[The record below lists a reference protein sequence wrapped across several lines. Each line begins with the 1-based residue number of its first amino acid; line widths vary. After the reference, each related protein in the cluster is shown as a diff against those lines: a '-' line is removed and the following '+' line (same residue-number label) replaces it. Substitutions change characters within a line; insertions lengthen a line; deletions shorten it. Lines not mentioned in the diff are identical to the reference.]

1 MREFMA
7 ALAAIVTAA
16 GSLAAQQPR
25 RSGADQRQQVSITVY
40 NQDFGL
46 VREVREL
53 DLGQGTGELEFRDVA
68 GQIEPYTVSVRALDG
83 RRLRVLE
90 QNYRYDLLSPE
101 QLLRKYVGRTITVYR
116 WNPVKGIDEP
126 YEAEV
131 ISVNQSPIL
140 RIGNEITYGFPGRMA
155 FPEIPENLIAEP
167 TLVWLLDADQGRRR
181 LEVSYLTKGMSWRAD
196 YVMVVNDQDT
206 RADLTGWVTLDN
218 RSGTSYQDAQLK
230 LVAGDVQRVREDLQ
244 RQLGRMEGLRA
255 AAEMDAPMMTEEGL
269 FEYHLYTLQRPTSV
283 LNNEQ
288 KQVTLLEAS
297 GIGLRKRFVLAGAPY
312 RFRSQL
318 GDVASAEKVSVFL
331 EFTNAEANQLGM
343 PLPKGIVRVYKAD
356 RAGAQQFI
364 GEDRIDHTPR
374 DEMLRIKMGEAFDV
388 VADRR
393 QMEWRVTGSCESQS
407 LWEIEL
413 RNRKDEPVEVDVM
426 EPVGGDWTVLE
437 SSHTWERVDARTFRF
452 RVPVPVGATTKVS
465 YRVRVKWC

>member
-1 MREFMA
+1 MREFLAGAALLMA
-7 ALAAIVTAA
+7 AATPVT
-16 GSLAAQQPR
+16 AQQPR
-25 RSGADQRQQVSITVY
+25 RSGADQRQQVMITVY

-46 VREVREL
+46 VREVRTM
-53 DLGQGTGELEFRDVA
+53 DLGRGPGEIEFRDVA
-68 GQIEPYTVSVRALDG
+68 GQIEPYTVSVRAMDG

-116 WNPVKGIDEP
+116 WNSTKGVEEPVQ
-126 YEAEV
+126 AEV
-131 ISVNQSPIL
+131 LSVNQAPIL
-140 RIGNEITYGFPGRMA
+140 RIGNEITYGVSGRMA

-167 TLVWLLDADQGRRR
+167 TLVWLLDAAEGRRTV
-181 LEVSYLTKGMSWRAD
+181 EVSYLTKGMTWRAD
-196 YVMVVNDQDT
+196 YVMVVNDADT

-218 RSGTSYQDAQLK
+218 RSGASYQNAQLK
-230 LVAGDVQRVREDLQ
+230 LVAGDVQRVRDEIGRARSAPQAMRVLAEAD
-244 RQLGRMEGLRA
+244 QL
-255 AAEMDAPMMTEEGL
+255 MTEEGL
-269 FEYHLYTLQRPTSV
+269 FEYHLYTLQRPTGV

-297 GIGLRKRFVLAGAPY
+297 GIALQKRLVLAGDPY
-312 RFRSQL
+312 RYRAQL
-318 GDVASAEKVSVFL
+318 GDMASNEKVSVFL
-331 EFTNAEANQLGM
+331 EFTNSESSQLGM

-374 DEMLRIKMGEAFDV
+374 DETLRIKMGEAFDV

-413 RNRKDEPVEVDVM
+413 RNRKDEPVEVDVL
-426 EPVGGDWTVLE
+426 EPIGGDWTITE
-437 SSHTWERVDARTFRF
+437 SSHAWERVDARTFRF
-452 RVPVPVGATTKVS
+452 RVPVAARDTTKIS
-465 YRVRVKWC
+465 YRARVKWC

>member
-1 MREFMA
+1 MREFLAGAALLMA
-7 ALAAIVTAA
+7 AATAVT
-16 GSLAAQQPR
+16 AQQPR
-25 RSGADQRQQVSITVY
+25 RSGADQRQQVMITVY

-46 VREVREL
+46 VREVRTM
-53 DLGQGTGELEFRDVA
+53 DLGRGPGEIEFRDVA

-116 WNPVKGIDEP
+116 WTSTKGVEEPVQ
-126 YEAEV
+126 AEV
-131 ISVNQSPIL
+131 LSVNQAPIL
-140 RIGNEITYGFPGRMA
+140 RIGNEITYGVSGRMA

-167 TLVWLLDADQGRRR
+167 TLVWLLDAAEGRRTV
-181 LEVSYLTKGMSWRAD
+181 EVSYLTKGMTWRAD
-196 YVMVVNDQDT
+196 YVMVVNDADT

-218 RSGTSYQDAQLK
+218 RSGASYQNAQLK
-230 LVAGDVQRVREDLQ
+230 LVAGDVQRVRDEIGRARSAPQAMRVLAEAD
-244 RQLGRMEGLRA
+244 QL
-255 AAEMDAPMMTEEGL
+255 MTEEGL
-269 FEYHLYTLQRPTSV
+269 FEYHLYTLQRPTGV

-297 GIGLRKRFVLAGAPY
+297 GIALQKRLVLAGDPY
-312 RFRSQL
+312 RYRTQL
-318 GDVASAEKVSVFL
+318 GDMASNEKVSVFL
-331 EFTNAEANQLGM
+331 EFTNSESSQLGM

-374 DEMLRIKMGEAFDV
+374 DETLRIKMGEAFDV

-413 RNRKDEPVEVDVM
+413 RNRKTEPVEVDVL
-426 EPVGGDWTVLE
+426 EPIAGDWTVLE
-437 SSHTWERVDARTFRF
+437 SSHAWQRVDARTFRF
-452 RVPVPVGATTKVS
+452 RVPVAVGDTTKIS

>member
-1 MREFMA
+1 MRALLAGVALLITSA
-7 ALAAIVTAA
+7 AVV
-16 GSLAAQQPR
+16 AAQQPR
-25 RSGADQRQQVSITVY
+25 RSGADQRQQVMITVY

-46 VREVREL
+46 VREVREV
-53 DLGQGTGELEFRDVA
+53 DLGRGPGEIEFRDVA

-83 RRLRVLE
+83 RPLRVLE

-116 WNPVKGIDEP
+116 WNSVTGTEDPVQ
-126 YEAEV
+126 AEV
-131 ISVNQSPIL
+131 LSVNQAPIL
-140 RIGNEITYGFPGRMA
+140 RIGNEITYGVSGRMA
-155 FPEIPENLIAEP
+155 FPEIPDNLIAEP
-167 TLVWLLDADQGRRR
+167 TLMWLLDADAGRRR
-181 LEVSYLTKGMSWRAD
+181 IEVSYLTKGMTWRAD
-196 YVMVVNDQDT
+196 YVMVVNDADT

-218 RSGTSYQDAQLK
+218 RSGASYQDAQLK
-230 LVAGDVQRVREDLQ
+230 LVAGDVQRVRDELVRARSGLQ
-244 RQLGRMEGLRA
+244 AARP
-255 AAEMDAPMMTEEGL
+255 AAERDQLMTEEGL
-269 FEYHLYTLQRPTSV
+269 FEYHLYTLQRPTGV

-297 GIGLRKRFVLAGAPY
+297 GIGLTKRLVLAGDPY
-312 RFRSQL
+312 RYRTQL
-318 GDVASAEKVSVFL
+318 GDMASNEKVSVFL
-331 EFTNAEANQLGM
+331 EFTNAEASQLGM

-374 DEMLRIKMGEAFDV
+374 DETLRIKMGEAFDV

-413 RNRKDEPVEVDVM
+413 RNRKDAPVEVDVL
-426 EPVGGDWTVLE
+426 EPIAGDWTVLE
-437 SSHTWERVDARTFRF
+437 SSHAWERVDARTFRF
-452 RVPVPVGATTKVS
+452 RVPAPVGTTKIS

>member
-1 MREFMA
+1 MRDIMM
-7 ALAAIVTAA
+7 ALAVTVTAA
-16 GSLAAQQPR
+16 GSLVAQQPR

-40 NQDFGL
+40 NQNFGL
-46 VREVREL
+46 VREIREV
-53 DLGQGTGELEFRDVA
+53 DLGRGPGELEFRDVA

-83 RRLRVLE
+83 RPLRVLE

-116 WNPVKGIDEP
+116 WNPVKGVDEP
-126 YEAEV
+126 YQAEV

-140 RIGNEITYGFPGRMA
+140 RIGNEITYGFPGRMT

-167 TLVWLLDADQGRRR
+167 TLVWLLDGDQGRRR
-181 LEVSYLTKGMSWRAD
+181 IEASYLTKGMTWRAD
-196 YVMVVNDQDT
+196 YVMVVNDADT

-218 RSGTSYQDAQLK
+218 RSGTSYRDAQLK

-244 RQLGRMEGLRA
+244 DRMGRMEGLRA

-269 FEYHLYTLQRPTSV
+269 FEYHLYTLQRPTT
-283 LNNEQ
+283 LLDNEQ

-297 GIGLRKRFVLAGAPY
+297 GIALRKRLVLAGSPY

-318 GDVASAEKVSVFL
+318 GDVASSEKVSVFL
-331 EFTNAEANQLGM
+331 EFTNAETNQLGM

-393 QMEWRVTGSCESQS
+393 QMEWRVIRSCESES
-407 LWEIEL
+407 RWEIEL

-437 SSHTWERVDARTFRF
+437 STHTWERVDSRTFRF
-452 RVPVPVGATTKVS
+452 RVAVPVGDTTTVS

>member
-1 MREFMA
+1 MRALLAGVALLITSA
-7 ALAAIVTAA
+7 AVM
-16 GSLAAQQPR
+16 AAQQPR
-25 RSGADQRQQVSITVY
+25 RSGADQRQQVMITVY

-46 VREVREL
+46 VREVREV
-53 DLGQGTGELEFRDVA
+53 DLGRGPGEIEFRDVA

-83 RRLRVLE
+83 RPLRVLE

-116 WNPVKGIDEP
+116 WNSVTGTEDPVQ
-126 YEAEV
+126 AEV
-131 ISVNQSPIL
+131 LSVNQAPIL
-140 RIGNEITYGFPGRMA
+140 RIGNEITYGVSGRMA
-155 FPEIPENLIAEP
+155 FPEIPDNLIAEP
-167 TLVWLLDADQGRRR
+167 TLMWLLDADAGRRR
-181 LEVSYLTKGMSWRAD
+181 IEVSYLTKGMTWRAD
-196 YVMVVNDQDT
+196 YVMVVNDADT

-218 RSGTSYQDAQLK
+218 RSGASYQDAQLK
-230 LVAGDVQRVREDLQ
+230 LVAGDVQRVRDELVRARSGLQ
-244 RQLGRMEGLRA
+244 AARP
-255 AAEMDAPMMTEEGL
+255 AAERDQLMTEEGL
-269 FEYHLYTLQRPTSV
+269 FEYHLYTLQRPTGV

-297 GIGLRKRFVLAGAPY
+297 GIGLTKRLVLAGDPY
-312 RFRSQL
+312 RYRTQL
-318 GDVASAEKVSVFL
+318 GDMASNEKVSVFL
-331 EFTNAEANQLGM
+331 EFTNSEASQLGM

-374 DEMLRIKMGEAFDV
+374 DETLRIKMGEAFDV

-413 RNRKDEPVEVDVM
+413 RNRKDAPVEVDVL
-426 EPVGGDWTVLE
+426 EPIAGDWTVLE
-437 SSHTWERVDARTFRF
+437 SSHAWERVDARTFRF
-452 RVPVPVGATTKVS
+452 RVPAPVGTTKIS

>member
-1 MREFMA
+1 MRAFLTG
-7 ALAAIVTAA
+7 LAMLTTAA
-16 GSLAAQQPR
+16 GAITAQQPR
-25 RSGADQRQQVSITVY
+25 RSGADQRQQVMITVY

-46 VREVREL
+46 VREVREV
-53 DLGQGTGELEFRDVA
+53 DLGRGPGEIEFRDVA

-101 QLLRKYVGRTITVYR
+101 QLLRKYVGRTITIYR
-116 WNPVKGIDEP
+116 WNSVKGVEEP
-126 YEAEV
+126 VQAEV
-131 ISVNQSPIL
+131 LSVNQAPIL
-140 RIGNEITYGFPGRMA
+140 RIGNEITYGVSGRMA

-167 TLVWLLDADQGRRR
+167 TLVWLLDAVEGKRTI
-181 LEVSYLTKGMSWRAD
+181 EVSYLTKGMTWQAD
-196 YVMVVNDQDT
+196 YVMVVNDADT

-218 RSGTSYQDAQLK
+218 RSGASYQNAQLK
-230 LVAGDVQRVREDLQ
+230 LVAGDVQRVRDDLA
-244 RQLGRMEGLRA
+244 RELGRVQAMRA
-255 AAEMDAPMMTEEGL
+255 VAEMDQQMTEEGL
-269 FEYHLYTLQRPTSV
+269 FEYHLYTLQRPTGV

-297 GIGLRKRFVLAGAPY
+297 GIALQKRLVLAGDPY
-312 RFRSQL
+312 RYRTQL
-318 GDVASAEKVSVFL
+318 GDVASSEKVSVFL
-331 EFTNAEANQLGM
+331 EFTNSEASQLGM

-374 DEMLRIKMGEAFDV
+374 DETLRIKMGEAFDV

-407 LWEIEL
+407 LWAIEL
-413 RNRKDEPVEVDVM
+413 RNRKDERVEVDVL
-426 EPVGGDWTVLE
+426 EPIGGDWTILE
-437 SSHTWERVDARTFRF
+437 SSHAWERVDARTFRF
-452 RVPVPVGATTKVS
+452 RVPVAAGDTTNIS
-465 YRVRVKWC
+465 YRARVKWC

>member
-1 MREFMA
+1 MREFLAGAALLMA
-7 ALAAIVTAA
+7 AATAVT
-16 GSLAAQQPR
+16 AQQPR
-25 RSGADQRQQVSITVY
+25 RSGADQRQQVMITVY

-46 VREVREL
+46 VREVRTM
-53 DLGQGTGELEFRDVA
+53 DLGRGPGEIEFRDVA

-116 WNPVKGIDEP
+116 WNSTKGVEEPVQ
-126 YEAEV
+126 AEV
-131 ISVNQSPIL
+131 LSVNQAPIL
-140 RIGNEITYGFPGRMA
+140 RIGNEITYGVSGRMA

-167 TLVWLLDADQGRRR
+167 TLVWLLDAAEGRRTV
-181 LEVSYLTKGMSWRAD
+181 EVSYLTKGMTWRAD
-196 YVMVVNDQDT
+196 YVMVVNDADT

-218 RSGTSYQDAQLK
+218 RSGASYQNAQLK
-230 LVAGDVQRVREDLQ
+230 LVAGDVQRVRDEIGRARSAPQAMRVLAEAD
-244 RQLGRMEGLRA
+244 QL
-255 AAEMDAPMMTEEGL
+255 MTEEGL
-269 FEYHLYTLQRPTSV
+269 FEYHLYTLQRPTGV

-297 GIGLRKRFVLAGAPY
+297 GIALQKRLVLAGDPY
-312 RFRSQL
+312 RYRTQL
-318 GDVASAEKVSVFL
+318 GDMASNEKVSVFL
-331 EFTNAEANQLGM
+331 EFTNSESSQLGM

-374 DEMLRIKMGEAFDV
+374 DETLRIKMGEAFDV

-413 RNRKDEPVEVDVM
+413 RNRKTEPVEVDVL
-426 EPVGGDWTVLE
+426 EPIAGDWTVLE
-437 SSHTWERVDARTFRF
+437 SSHAWQRVDARTFRF
-452 RVPVPVGATTKVS
+452 RVPVAVGDTTKIS